1 MSARYKP
8 YLMLVILLLNQWF
21 AASAVASHVM
31 PMTNKAECNMAMLGS
46 TQEMDMSGSAYRV
59 TEQTSHTMDC
69 CDKDCS
75 CPTSACSSVALL
87 SLNVAKLNINN
98 SFTLVN
104 YQFSSLTVSL
114 SKFQKPPQ
122 IV

>member
-1 MSARYKP
+1 MSASVKP

-21 AASAVASHVM
+21 SASAMASHSM
-31 PMTNKAECNMAMLGS
+31 PMADMTECNMAMS
-46 TQEMDMSGSAYRV
+46 DNTNMDMSGSAHDV
-59 TEQTSHTMDC
+59 AEQTSHSMDC
-69 CDKDCS
+69 CDQDCS
-75 CPTSACSSVALL
+75 CPPSACSSAALL
-87 SLNVAKLNINN
+87 SLNSAKLYTNN

-122 IV
+122 TV